1 MKNFFKR
8 TSYVCTILS
17 MILFYIIAYESNS
30 AQSSFTVNT
39 DSENEIALPYP
50 LCISSD
56 KSSFVSASTAS
67 NNLKLGSGELK
78 LFNSIPIKKI
88 DIKVSDEKY
97 VTPCGNPFGVKL
109 YTRGV
114 VVISMEDI
122 NLNGKSVNPAKDAG
136 INVGDIIL
144 SANGVETDTNEELAK
159 IVTSSDGK
167 SIKLKVRREN
177 IIFTTSLY
185 PVSDNNSKF
194 KIGIWVRDS
203 SAGIGTMTF
212 YDSET
217 KCFAGLGH
225 GICDSDAG
233 TIMPLMNGDIVNAEI
248 NGVTK
253 GCTGAAGSL
262 RGYFANDTAIGTI
275 LTNSDRGI
283 FGKADKCPVE
293 NREIPIAWKQEIR
306 TGKAQILTTIEGN
319 TPCYYDIEIE
329 SINRNDS
336 KETKNMVIRVTDEE
350 LIAKT
355 GGIVQGMSGSPIIQ
369 DGKLIGAVTHVFVN
383 DPTRGYA
390 IFAENMYE
398 TISDISQNSIENV
411 A

>member
-1 MKNFFKR
+1 MKKFFKG
-8 TSYVCTILS
+8 TSYICLILS
-17 MILFYIIAYESNS
+17 MILFYIIVYETNS

-50 LCISSD
+50 LCVSAD
-56 KSSFVSASTAS
+56 KSSFVSASTTDDNS
-67 NNLKLGSGELK
+67 KLGSGELK

-88 DIKVSDEKY
+88 DIKVSGEKY
-97 VTPCGNPFGVKL
+97 VIPCGTPFGVKL

-122 NLNGKSVNPAKDAG
+122 NIDGKSVNPAKDAG
-136 INVGDIIL
+136 LNVGDVIL
-144 SANGVETDTNEELAK
+144 SANGIETDTNEELAK

-177 IIFTTSLY
+177 IIFTTNLS
-185 PVSDNNSKF
+185 PISDEKSQF
-194 KIGIWVRDS
+194 RIGIWVRDS

-248 NGVTK
+248 NGITK
-253 GCTGAAGSL
+253 GCTGVAGSL
-262 RGYFANDTAIGTI
+262 RGYFADDTAIGTI
-275 LTNSDRGI
+275 LTNSERGI
-283 FGKADKCPVE
+283 FGKADKSPAD
-293 NREIPIAWKQEIR
+293 NKEIPIAWKQEIR
-306 TGKAQILTTIEGN
+306 TGKAQILTTIEGS
-319 TPCYYDIEIE
+319 TPSYYDIEIE
-329 SINRNDS
+329 SVNRNDS
-336 KETKNMVIRVTDEE
+336 IETKNMIIRITDED
-350 LIAKT
+350 LLSKT

-398 TISDISQNSIENV
+398 SVSDISQNILEKP